1 MANRLCR
8 FTPRIAVGGTGRISN
23 PKNVTQQDLHR
34 CSEFTLYDDHL
45 NITSSREVQN
55 ELGTV
60 LHDWYLA

>member
-1 MANRLCR
+1 M
-8 FTPRIAVGGTGRISN
+8 GGTGRISN
-23 PKNVTQQDLHR
+23 PKNVTKQDLYR

-60 LHDWYLA
+60 LHDWYLS